1 MSKFCGKCGAKLDVS
16 TGLCPRCNAQQLL
29 TLQNNVKPSE
39 VSSQVAQCPNIF
51 LQKRKNRH
59 TKRFFSTIIVLL
71 TVLICT
77 ASITGFLT
85 YWGIIEIPAMNY
97 LLKTLGIQ
105 TSSKLENICSDYAE
119 RARIVSHNEDG
130 TYVMEVVAPDFPQM
144 VKDECQDSSSFRLE
158 SFYQLLDRSIE
169 NRDFPKRTYQFTV
182 ENDDPSLI
190 REAFL
195 QQVTYDLMISAITEV
210 EMEE

>member
-29 TLQNNVKPSE
+29 TLQNNVKPPE
-39 VSSQVAQCPNIF
+39 VSSPAAQCPNIS
-51 LQKRKNRH
+51 LQKKRNRH

-71 TVLICT
+71 TVLICV

-85 YWGIIEIPAMNY
+85 YWGIIEIPGMNY

-105 TSSKLENICSDYAE
+105 TRSKLENICSDYAE
-119 RARIVSHNEDG
+119 RARIVSYNEDE

-182 ENDDPSLI
+182 ENDDLSLI